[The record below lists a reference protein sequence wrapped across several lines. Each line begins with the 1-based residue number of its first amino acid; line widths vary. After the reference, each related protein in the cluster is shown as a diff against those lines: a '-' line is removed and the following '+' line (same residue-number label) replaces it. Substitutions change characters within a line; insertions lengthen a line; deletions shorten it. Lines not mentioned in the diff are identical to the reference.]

1 MNVFT
6 SSFNTCFVSIMFL
19 SFFMFSSISNATV
32 DEHKDDIVY
41 GNVICLLPDYA
52 TGNVKPIIANEN
64 CSGHAPHAHVVLD
77 TRSKVGN
84 VYAVQGSPEAIER
97 IQSLKKKTNVAVK
110 GKISGDQ
117 RAWILTV
124 E

>member
-1 MNVFT
+1 MKSLNLYSV
-6 SSFNTCFVSIMFL
+6 NYFVAILFL
-19 SFFMFSSISNATV
+19 GLFLFSSVSDAKM
-32 DEHKDDIVY
+32 DEHKDDIIY
-41 GNVICLLPDYA
+41 GNVICLLPDYES
-52 TGNVKPIIANEN
+52 GNVKPVVANKN
-64 CSGHAPHAHVVLD
+64 CNGHKPHAHVILD

-117 RAWILTV
+117 RAWIITV
-124 E
+124 D